1 MLNPTTNAEPAD
13 QTFDDAGLK
22 AALQEFSDK
31 IQAATG
37 RSVLPLEL
45 KAFRAQVATCIAH
58 RQPRVVQLGLCDC
71 QTRSGRA
78 ALIEVKF

>member
-1 MLNPTTNAEPAD
+1 THAGPAD
-13 QTFDDAGLK
+13 QSFDDAGLK

-58 RQPRVVQLGLCDC
+58 RQPRVVQLGLCDF

>member
-1 MLNPTTNAEPAD
+1 MSIPKPSAETSDQAGDNARVE
-13 QTFDDAGLK
+13 
-22 AALQEFSDK
+22 AALREFRDK

-45 KAFRAQVATCIAH
+45 AAFRAQVATCIAH
-58 RQPRVVQLGLCDC
+58 RQPRLVQLGLCDF

-78 ALIEVKF
+78 TVIEVTF